1 MNESMKLWGINA
13 AERSA
18 VPVAVDY
25 ARLKE
30 SGIYDLHKRSL
41 RHSWRKVELALHYQR
56 KKDKA
61 CDISTLYA
69 GNAVC
74 LPRSLAK
81 KLFVRSLATKAIE
94 LLPLQLGDEEWAL
107 INVRVSVEQV
117 RSNDSFVSRIPWL
130 NVVEPRA
137 IEDGWEVLCVP
148 VVTSDCAGMHVVLT
162 DVVVN
167 KVRELGLRGLDFKH
181 VGYIVAD
188 ASQAVPKPPA
198 PPAPPPK
205 PSKRKP
211 QKLTSGPLPADEQI
225 ELAEI
230 GAEWRQRLQLAA
242 DASPQTILQRIIEE
256 MQRLRPVFWTIS
268 AEERL
273 DASLGLSAIYGELLR
288 SACGW
293 TWAEL
298 RQSRSKR
305 WIAMLAPSGTH
316 ALALVP
322 YVQQQIQSEAP
333 TVTLLFNMIVA
344 GQLAPAEPGQLA
356 TIG

>member
-1 MNESMKLWGINA
+1 MKLWGVNA

-30 SGIYDLHKRSL
+30 SGIYDLHKQSL
-41 RHSWRKVELALHYQR
+41 RHRWCKVELALHYQR

-107 INVRVSVEQV
+107 INTRVSVEKV

-137 IEDGWEVLCVP
+137 IEEGWEVFCVP
-148 VVTSDCAGMHVVLT
+148 VVTSDCTGMHVVLT
-162 DVVVN
+162 DIVVN
-167 KVRELGLRGLDFKH
+167 RVRELGLRGLDFKH
-181 VGYIVAD
+181 VGYVVAI
-188 ASQAVPKPPA
+188 ASQAVPEPRTPP
-198 PPAPPPK
+198 PPPPK

-211 QKLTSGPLPADEQI
+211 PMLTSGPLPADEQI
-225 ELAEI
+225 EITAV
-230 GAEWRQRLQLAA
+230 GAEWRQRLQLSS
-242 DASPQTILQRIIEE
+242 DGNPELILQRLTEE
-256 MQRLRPVFWTIS
+256 MQRLRPVFSTIS
-268 AEERL
+268 AEERI
-273 DASLGLSAIYGELLR
+273 DASLGLSAIYGELLC
-288 SACGW
+288 AVCGW
-293 TWAEL
+293 SWVEL
-298 RQSRSKR
+298 RESLSKR
-305 WIAMLAPSGTH
+305 WIAVLSPSGNH
-316 ALALVP
+316 ALTLVP
-322 YVQQQIQSEAP
+322 YVQQQIQSKAP
-333 TVTLLFNMIVA
+333 AVALLFNMIVA
-344 GQLAPAEPGQLA
+344 GNLPPTKLGRLV
-356 TIG
+356 TVG